1 MLSREELRRQ
11 INLRIF
17 GSPATL
23 VPLLGGGA
31 ALVSPL
37 LFSIAPAVPVFIGI
51 SGLVAAGGNVPIQSL
66 LSRDKIIREILAE
79 ADTRDQ
85 EARKSTL
92 DGLYSKL
99 AGDGDARTHKLLSDL
114 RALADAVHNG
124 DWQNKINAAASAD
137 ILRGVDALFN
147 GTVRRLERTIDLTTM
162 IRKIDTPAAKQTLIA
177 ERQRLVDEVIASVGQ
192 LSAFVAKLNSVT
204 VNSESLQNLDEIVQG
219 LERDLGFAEQ
229 SAKQAELLS
238 ASSHT
243 SQSPVTS
250 RATPEADE
258 QSAPP
263 EDDLETER

>member
-51 SGLVAAGGNVPIQSL
+51 SGLVAAGGNVLIQSL

-92 DGLYSKL
+92 DGLYFL
-99 AGDGDARTHKLLSDL
+99 PGTAEGALAFRATAVGEATTGTADADVTFDTAGDFAYFCTAHPS
-114 RALADAVHNG
+114 
-124 DWQNKINAAASAD
+124 SMT
-137 ILRGVDALFN
+137 GV
-147 GTVRRLERTIDLTTM
+147 VYV
-162 IRKIDTPAAKQTLIA
+162 
-177 ERQRLVDEVIASVGQ
+177 VD
-192 LSAFVAKLNSVT
+192 
-204 VNSESLQNLDEIVQG
+204 
-219 LERDLGFAEQ
+219 
-229 SAKQAELLS
+229 
-238 ASSHT
+238 
-243 SQSPVTS
+243 P
-250 RATPEADE
+250 
-258 QSAPP
+258 
-263 EDDLETER
+263 